1 MAKSA
6 VSWFVSS
13 EAFPVRRT
21 EVFFFRMKSIKIAG
35 KKFKVAS
42 RMARICALFMDIAIL
57 GAVQSGFALLLA
69 FEAFLFLPISL
80 LPISPF
86 LPIFGSLFSAALWIF
101 GLLFIDGF
109 RKGQGIGKKLLSLQ
123 VIRLKDGKPCT
134 FKDAFVRRFAGIFQP
149 FDLLWVLGKKQQR
162 LGDKLAE
169 TIVVKYESELVQ
181 TEVET
186 EDPEQ
191 VLEDAIIEMKNRL
204 LEAREKVDASVKVEK
219 QFQDAYEDAGA
230 QAEQWQERALISL
243 KAKREDLAREN
254 LEKRN
259 EYKRL
264 ADQYKKQWEEQKHV
278 VRELSNLLEHLQ
290 QKTVEAEGQKNT
302 VVAKNRNVDAETH
315 LREMLKEIQDSKA
328 FAEMEQDATEAA
340 TLAKAAAEVD
350 VAYQDTKLEREFAS
364 YGEETSIDKD
374 LTELKAK
381 LQQ

>member
-1 MAKSA
+1 
-6 VSWFVSS
+6 
-13 EAFPVRRT
+13 
-21 EVFFFRMKSIKIAG
+21 
-35 KKFKVAS
+35 
-42 RMARICALFMDIAIL
+42 MARICALFMDIAIL

-259 EYKRL
+259 EYRRL

-278 VRELSNLLEHLQ
+278 VRELRNLLEHLQ

-328 FAEMEQDATEAA
+328 FAKMEQDATEAA